1 MTKEYRAKVFKS
13 GNSLALRLPKGLG
26 MTEGTEMVVR
36 EAARGFNFQPA
47 DAPKRKFDIDAIWGI
62 GKDSGLQLID
72 HDEREFE
79 PRPLAW
85 DDPEWRAK
93 HMPDE

>member
-47 DAPKRKFDIDAIWGI
+47 DAPKRKFDIDAIWGCA
-62 GKDSGLQLID
+62 KDEGLQLID

-79 PRPLAW
+79 PRSLVW